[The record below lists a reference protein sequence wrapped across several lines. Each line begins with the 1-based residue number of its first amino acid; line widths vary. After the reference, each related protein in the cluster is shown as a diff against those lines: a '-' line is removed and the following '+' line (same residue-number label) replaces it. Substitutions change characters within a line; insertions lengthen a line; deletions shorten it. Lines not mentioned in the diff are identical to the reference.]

1 MIEKPIL
8 RGEILRPS
16 TCGRTAVENDEMAF
30 WQSLASRHG
39 RRADVIHPVDLA
51 ALAREIRRAWAIRQT
66 NGEGEG
72 CKPES

>member
-1 MIEKPIL
+1 MGGADRTFGLKELNMIERPIL

-39 RRADVIHPVDLA
+39 HRADVIRPVDLT
-51 ALAREIRRAWAIRQT
+51 ALAQEIRSSWPR
-66 NGEGEG
+66 
-72 CKPES
+72 

>member
-1 MIEKPIL
+1 MIEKPML

-39 RRADVIHPVDLA
+39 QRADVIHPVDLA
-51 ALAREIRRAWAIRQT
+51 ALAQEIRRGWAICQT
-66 NGEGEG
+66 NGEGKG
-72 CKPES
+72 CEPES

>member
-8 RGEILRPS
+8 RGEVLRPS

-39 RRADVIHPVDLA
+39 QRADVIHPVDLA
-51 ALAREIRRAWAIRQT
+51 ALAQEIRRAWAIRQT

-72 CKPES
+72 CEPES

>member
-1 MIEKPIL
+1 MIEKPML

-39 RRADVIHPVDLA
+39 QRADVIHPVDLA
-51 ALAREIRRAWAIRQT
+51 ALAQEIRRGWAIRQT
-66 NGEGEG
+66 NGEGKG
-72 CKPES
+72 CEPES